1 MASMTRCTKG
11 ETSSMRG
18 VLILDGGMRPAGFPF
33 LRAVLGL
40 AGILSM
46 GLAVLQW
53 AESRDIDETR
63 ETVLVITAI

>member
-1 MASMTRCTKG
+1 
-11 ETSSMRG
+11 
-18 VLILDGGMRPAGFPF
+18 
-33 LRAVLGL
+33 LGL